1 MYTVGNH
8 STLKRKKF
16 LTYAIVAMNPEDSM
30 ISEINQPQNDKFCMT
45 AFIRGVRVSQIH

>member
-1 MYTVGNH
+1 MHTVGNH

-16 LTYAIVAMNPEDSM
+16 LTHSIVVMNPEDSM

-45 AFIRGVRVSQIH
+45 AFIRGIRVSQIH